1 MEILTKFWIY
11 IYLLGAL
18 DTSRMGRITLNAR
31 RALTSNTSSL
41 GNADVRIVLIKLK
54 WKYKQKF
61 TILFVCIVVS
71 CPSQQVFSHNDM
83 EALLLGVNKYYGSLF
98 VLLQDTT
105 WYQWSLN
112 PQSLDPKIIKP
123 FSCSAELG

>member
-1 MEILTKFWIY
+1 
-11 IYLLGAL
+11 
-18 DTSRMGRITLNAR
+18 MGRITLNAR

-71 CPSQQVFSHNDM
+71 CPSHNGM
-83 EALLLGVNKYYGSLF
+83 EALLLGVNQYYGSLF

-112 PQSLDPKIIKP
+112 PQSLDPKVIKH
-123 FSCSAELG
+123 FSCSAQLG